1 MGSRRWEVTY
11 VQLNRT
17 LTACESLS
25 VRSAA
30 VRRVY
35 ETNGATM
42 YEVAVPM
49 HGDGWT
55 SGHYISDWAEDVLR
69 LSDNEHLKSSTFEV
83 LGSNIFS

>member
-1 MGSRRWEVTY
+1 MTKTMTGKF
-11 VQLNRT
+11 QLRDLVYN
-17 LTACESLS
+17 ANAKEHG
-25 VRSAA
+25 A

-55 SGHYISDWAEDVLR
+55 SGHYISDWAEDVLQ
-69 LSDNEHLKSSTFEV
+69 LSDNEHLKSSAFEV
-83 LGSNIFS
+83 LGSNVFS